1 MLKKE
6 KKKKKS
12 LHAFLHMTFVLSA
25 TPTSLPGEGL
35 LLQVLADLN
44 WAGQRT
50 WFQNTSLHLQLLQ
63 CVSWSVISDSATP
76 ARQASLSMKFSR
88 QEYWTG
94 QPFPPPGDL
103 PDPGIKPGS
112 PVLHTDYLPSEP
124 PGKTTAAVGPNSFL
138 YLNE

>member
-1 MLKKE
+1 
-6 KKKKKS
+6 
-12 LHAFLHMTFVLSA
+12 MTFVLSA

-124 PGKTTAAVGPNSFL
+124 PGKPYGKVVFASLLGRFGIYCTPGLNSAVELPSV
-138 YLNE
+138 